1 MNNYRPP
8 SQPYLTAK
16 TFYQQQ
22 SAKKAIRSDMLK
34 IALGLLLLSVLA
46 NIYSVIGL
54 LGYVLYFAAHTGLSL
69 QMSQNLAAT
78 THMGTFITGYLP
90 VMLADLTV
98 ILLFFKILSFPR
110 RERMFQKPKAPP
122 RFWLFGA
129 IATPGGSALGVLG
142 TLVIMA
148 FFTAFGLEVPGP
160 DFALPEDPSAKTL
173 ILLYACLLGP
183 LLEEILF
190 RGFIL
195 RRLRRHSPIFAVVM
209 SSILFAMFHMNLLQF
224 CTPVILGIFLSL
236 LTLSTRSIW
245 PAVLGHIL
253 NNCLAFAVD
262 FIPETSPF
270 FTLFYFGYLGIG
282 LGIFILF
289 LVLFRKSLFAF
300 LRAKVTPILSLG
312 GQFSAA
318 LFGGGFITYLI
329 WYLFNLLAL
338 FLIY

>member
-1 MNNYRPP
+1 MNR
-8 SQPYLTAK
+8 QP
-16 TFYQQQ
+16 FVPFNGMQ
-22 SAKKAIRSDMLK
+22 SYIRTQNAKKAIRSDMLR
-34 IALGLLLLSVLA
+34 IALGLLLLSVLS
-46 NIYSVIGL
+46 NIYSVVGL
-54 LGYVLYFAAHTGLSL
+54 FAYALYFAGRTGISL
-69 QMSQNLAAT
+69 QIAMQLSGQNAI
-78 THMGTFITGYLP
+78 GTFITGYLP

-160 DFALPEDPSAKTL
+160 DFALPEDPAAKTL

-224 CTPVILGIFLSL
+224 CTPVILGIFLSA
-236 LTLSTRSIW
+236 LTLTSGSIW
-245 PAVLGHIL
+245 PAVLGHML

-262 FIPETSPF
+262 FIPETSPAF
-270 FTLFYFGYLGIG
+270 YLVYFGYLGIG
-282 LGIFILF
+282 LALFILF
-289 LVLFRKSLFAF
+289 LILFRKPLLFY
-300 LRAKVTPILSLG
+300 LRAKIPPILSLG
-312 GQFSAA
+312 TQFSSA
-318 LFGGGFITYLI
+318 LLSGGWITYGV